1 MVRNFQTKS
10 IQLRGRPAR
19 ILLNIQFPLIIFRMS
34 TPYDFT
40 ELPDGLW
47 AKFEPLLEPFKR
59 KRSGGSP
66 PISSRSIMNG
76 IIFRL
81 KTGCQWNMIPKCY
94 GSKST
99 IHEHYR
105 RWAKHGVFDQLM
117 KICLEDYHR
126 QQGLHLLW
134 QSMDG
139 SLIQAPV
146 RTKKRC
152 G

>member
-1 MVRNFQTKS
+1 MKQS
-10 IQLRGRPAR
+10 
-19 ILLNIQFPLIIFRMS
+19 
-34 TPYDFT
+34 YDFT
-40 ELPDGLW
+40 ELPDSLW
-47 AKFEPLLEPFKR
+47 EKAEPLLEPFKR

-66 PISSRSIMNG
+66 ATPFRSILNG

-94 GSKST
+94 GSKSV

-105 RWAKHGVFDQLM
+105 RWVSAGVFDQILM
-117 KICLEDYHR
+117 ICLQEYQDK
-126 QQGLHLLW
+126 QGLDLSW

-146 RTKKRC
+146 RAKKRTERRTRKQPDRQRKN
-152 G
+152 GK

>member
-1 MVRNFQTKS
+1 MNCVAVVVFRF
-10 IQLRGRPAR
+10 RGRPAR
-19 ILLNIQFPLIIFRMS
+19 ILLNIQFPLIILRMS

-126 QQGLHLLW
+126 QQGLHLSW

>member
-1 MVRNFQTKS
+1 M
-10 IQLRGRPAR
+10 G
-19 ILLNIQFPLIIFRMS
+19 

-40 ELPDGLW
+40 ELPDELW
-47 AKFEPLLEPFKR
+47 AQLEPLLDPFKR

-66 PISSRSIMNG
+66 PISSRNIMNG

-81 KTGCQWNMIPKCY
+81 KTGCQWSMIPRSY
-94 GSKST
+94 GSKSA

-126 QQGLHLLW
+126 QQGLHLSW